1 MSVQSKLHECFFLD
15 KNSGLSYTFDIQLH
29 YSLMLSIRLSR
40 VGRKN
45 TPLFR
50 MVVMEKSRD
59 PWAKHLEI
67 LGQYN
72 PRTNPAT
79 INLKTDRIKHWISQG
94 AEMSDT
100 VWNMLVDAKIVEG
113 KKRTVTRISN
123 TRAAKLKT
131 KAEAQK
137 PTEAPKPAE
146 EPKKEEPK
154 AE

>member
-1 MSVQSKLHECFFLD
+1 
-15 KNSGLSYTFDIQLH
+15 
-29 YSLMLSIRLSR
+29 MLSIRLSR

-50 MVVMEKSRD
+50 MVVMEKTRD
-59 PWAKHLEI
+59 PWARHLEI

-123 TRAAKLKT
+123 TRAAKLKA
-131 KAEAQK
+131 KAEAEK
-137 PTEAPKPAE
+137 PAEAPKAE
-146 EPKKEEPK
+146 
-154 AE
+154 